1 MHVLIIPSEEF
12 LPPQS
17 HLAGIFQKHQALALQ
32 KAGCK
37 LGVLSVRQSLS
48 VPMLVKA
55 MLFRLAGKK
64 TNNELRQKN
73 LGELFSLL
81 FDKSFHIEKFI
92 TWENIKGLDVF
103 RIDGFYFFPPGKHS
117 NHFGWLKA
125 GKKVFA
131 KYCAV
136 NGKPDVIHAHNAVYG
151 GMLANHLYKK
161 FSIPYFITE
170 HSSFVARKLESR
182 FILRDIKRSYL
193 QAESLFVVSDFL
205 GKKIDDL
212 FKEKLRWKVK
222 PNVLDPWIENAPM
235 PANAKTSNPF
245 LFISIGSLIP
255 LKRHKDLLDAFG
267 KQFTGNKEVQ
277 LKIAGDGELK
287 PELIRQINELKLQG
301 QVDLLDR
308 LNREQVLQLIDK
320 AHCLVLCSDFETFGV
335 VLIEANSRGLPVIA
349 TRCGGPESTVTEENG
364 LLCPVGDTD
373 ALAKAMKCM
382 VLEYEKY
389 DPQKIR
395 KDALERFGTQLF
407 AQKMIKEYKAA
418 IA

>member
-17 HLAGIFQKHQALALQ
+17 HLAGIFQKHQALALK

-37 LGVLSVRQSLS
+37 VGVLSVRQSLS
-48 VPMLVKA
+48 VPMLLKA
-55 MLFRLAGKK
+55 MLYRLAGKE
-64 TNNELRQKN
+64 TNNDLRQKN

-92 TWENIKGLDVF
+92 NRENLEGLDVF

-125 GKKVFA
+125 GKKVFEN
-131 KYCAV
+131 YCAV
-136 NGKPDVIHAHNAVYG
+136 NGKPDLIHAHNAVYG
-151 GMLANHLYKK
+151 GMLANQLYKK
-161 FSIPYFITE
+161 FSIPFFITE
-170 HSSFVARKLESR
+170 HSSFVARNLESPN
-182 FILRDIKRSYL
+182 IYSAIKKSYKE
-193 QAESLFVVSDFL
+193 AASLFVVSDFL

-212 FKEKLRWKVK
+212 FKEKLRWYVK
-222 PNVLDPWIENAPM
+222 PNVLDPWIENIPM
-235 PANAKTSNPF
+235 PANAKPSTPF

-255 LKRHKDLLDAFG
+255 LKRHKDLIDAFG
-267 KQFTGNKEVQ
+267 KQFSGNKEVR
-277 LKIAGDGELK
+277 LKIAGDGDLK
-287 PELIRQINELKLQG
+287 PELTRQINELKLQG

-320 AHCLVLCSDFETFGV
+320 ANCLVLCSDFETFGV

-349 TRCGGPESTVTEENG
+349 TKCGGPESIVTEENG
-364 LLCPVGDTD
+364 LLCPVGDTY
-373 ALAKAMKCM
+373 ALARAMKTM
-382 VLEYEKY
+382 VTEYEKY
-389 DPQKIR
+389 DPLKIR
-395 KDALERFGTQLF
+395 QDALERFGTESF
-407 AQKMIKEYKAA
+407 AQKMIKEYEAA

>member
-32 KAGCK
+32 KADCK
-37 LGVLSVRQSLS
+37 VGVLSVRQSLS
-48 VPMLVKA
+48 VPMIVKA
-55 MLFRLAGKK
+55 MLYRLAGKE

-81 FDKSFHIEKFI
+81 YDKTFRIEKFI
-92 TWENIKGLDVF
+92 TRENIEGLDVL
-103 RIDGFYFFPPGKHS
+103 RIEGFYFLPPGKHS
-117 NHFGWLKA
+117 NHLGWLKA

-131 KYCAV
+131 NYCSV
-136 NGKPDVIHAHNAVYG
+136 NGTPDVIHAHNAVYG
-151 GMLANHLYKK
+151 GMLANQLYKN
-161 FSIPYFITE
+161 FRIPYFITE
-170 HSSFVARKLESR
+170 HSSYVARNLESR

-193 QAESLFVVSDFL
+193 QAASLFVVSDFL

-235 PANAKTSNPF
+235 PANAKPVSPF

-255 LKRHKDLLDAFG
+255 LKRHNDLVDAFG
-267 KQFTGNKEVQ
+267 KQFSGNKEVQ
-277 LKIAGDGELK
+277 LKIAGDGEMK
-287 PELIRQINELKLQG
+287 TALIQQINKLNLQS
-301 QVDLLDR
+301 QVELLDR

-349 TRCGGPESTVTEENG
+349 TRCGGPESIVTEENG
-364 LLCPVGDTD
+364 LLCPFGVSD
-373 ALAKAMKCM
+373 ALSEAMKRM
-382 VLEYEKY
+382 YTEFEKY
-389 DPQKIR
+389 DQQKIR
-395 KDALERFGTQLF
+395 NRALELYGTGPFAKQL
-407 AQKMIKEYKAA
+407 IREYEAV
-418 IA
+418 IE